1 MLFNTSLFDTLLS
14 SAEKNPR
21 RRTNFDL
28 RNSPDDTS
36 QRMLNALLP
45 GTQIP
50 VHKHKDTSETLVVLK
65 GRIKE
70 VFYNNEGKIT
80 DEFVLNSNC
89 IGLNIPKN
97 QWHTIEVLEP
107 SVILEMKDGQYKPL
121 EQDDILTL

>member
-1 MLFNTSLFDTLLS
+1 
-14 SAEKNPR
+14 
-21 RRTNFDL
+21 
-28 RNSPDDTS
+28 
-36 QRMLNALLP
+36 MLNALIP

-50 VHKHKDTSETLVVLK
+50 VHKHQDTSETLVVLR

-97 QWHTIEVLEP
+97 QWHTIDVLEP